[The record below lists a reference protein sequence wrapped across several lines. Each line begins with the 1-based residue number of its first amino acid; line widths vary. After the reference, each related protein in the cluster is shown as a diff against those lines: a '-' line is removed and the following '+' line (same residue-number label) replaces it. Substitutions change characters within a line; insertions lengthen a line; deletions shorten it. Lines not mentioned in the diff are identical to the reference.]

1 MSKSAGWGAAALSQ
15 LHGRKTEPYFMCSS
29 LEVEIFTALCCQ
41 INSQPRSFSFHG
53 PSPREKAKP
62 LSFSIPIFH
71 TIVQMKPLWNRP
83 HLSQE
88 LSAPTTTCISPSYK
102 LYYRCSHPFSN
113 QPMSILRAR
122 HVTCSSMYLQHLAQ
136 GRMSGGWEAFRYPPL
151 FQAESSRSMV
161 LPIWGYDHLP

>member
-1 MSKSAGWGAAALSQ
+1 MAGRQ
-15 LHGRKTEPYFMCSS
+15 S
-29 LEVEIFTALCCQ
+29 LTSCVPPWKWKF
-41 INSQPRSFSFHG
+41 SQPSAAKLIL
-53 PSPREKAKP
+53 SPGHSHSTAPPPEKKAKP

-113 QPMSILRAR
+113 QPISILRAR